1 MKNALHRM
9 NPSVKFLA
17 ITVCMFTMAFFFD
30 PWTPLVF
37 WIGVLLLQ
45 VFFSKINWKKWL
57 LFMLPFFVT
66 AFGYFWTTLV
76 FAKDQSGPVV
86 WSIWNLQITELQLDH
101 ALSLS
106 FRVLAFSSL
115 SLLFAMTTNPVTF
128 ILSLMQQLRLSPK
141 IAYGVMVGYQFLPVL
156 KDEFIQIGQAHRLR
170 GIGVEKNALQRLL
183 GVRRVLIPMLA
194 GAVRKAERAAFA
206 MEARGFTGERRSSY
220 FRVISIGKVDL
231 ALVIL
236 FLFMLVLSCTN
247 RLWLG

>member
-17 ITVCMFTMAFFFD
+17 VTICMFAMAFFFD

-37 WIGVLLLQ
+37 WVGVLLLQ
-45 VFFSKINWKKWL
+45 VFFSQIDWKKWL
-57 LFMLPFFVT
+57 LFMLPFFIT

-76 FAKDQSGPVV
+76 FAEDQSGPVL
-86 WSIWNLQITELQLDH
+86 WAIGNLKITETQLYH

-115 SLLFAMTTNPVTF
+115 SLLFALTTNPVTF
-128 ILSLMQQLRLSPK
+128 ILSLMQQLKLYPK

-156 KDEFIQIGQAHRLR
+156 KDEFLQIGQAHRLR
-170 GIGVEKNALQRLL
+170 GAAMEKSALQRLL
-183 GVRRVLIPMLA
+183 GIRRVLIPMLA

-220 FRVISIGKVDL
+220 FRVISIGKVDVVL
-231 ALVIL
+231 IAL
-236 FLFMLVLSCTN
+236 FLFVLVLSCTN
-247 RLWLG
+247 GLWLS